1 MLNIL
6 PSTPSPCPPSPVSH
20 RPPSSVRKRGGQPS
34 NRNAFQHGFYS
45 RKHPTPYAKLSNSM
59 DCYRLIMAEGSP
71 KDFVRAIRDL
81 GKQMDLLLRLVQ
93 TVADAGNTPLV
104 LALSKLGLKV
114 TRTSRRLKIMLHRY
128 LQPARDLQYVADHAL
143 ELIYYDFW
151 DHRITRDAD
160 SFRIEFK
167 KSDLNSISSLQNL
180 FPPFMEPDFPFLT
193 SRQWQVLVPL
203 IPPLISSPS
212 TSCSPL
218 PMCSSLGEGSGVR
231 RGVGRPPAD
240 PGLLL
245 SAIIWKIAYHARW
258 QELPVGY
265 PSMFTCRRTYRR
277 LFRSGRLFTLYR
289 VLYKDL
295 CTRGRLDLPALVK
308 KDCFIISGKR
318 VALRPG
324 LNETWRMRTTL
335 LFLQPAYQVLRHL
348 QSEIEQARRRRWA
361 KYRLPRLP
369 SLNRRPKP
377 SDTLYKVR
385 PLRPEPEFKFTAPD
399 EHFLSHKFP
408 K

>member
-193 SRQWQVLVPL
+193 PRQWQVLVPL
-203 IPPLISSPS
+203 IPPLQPNLPSPN
-212 TSCSPL
+212 PKD
-218 PMCSSLGEGSGVR
+218 LG
-231 RGVGRPPAD
+231 RGRGRGRPPAD
-240 PGLLL
+240 PHLILA
-245 SAIIWKIAYHARW
+245 AIFWKIAHHARW
-258 QELPVGY
+258 QDYAGGRVLVDVARSVEQPPRRKDLGLFQRAGFRTHAVVEALESGSGGIEQSQGADSLVSVSQDHALEEGCLSSFPAALWGREALGSFPHQVQSLRAPALETAQTGKGQPTLGEPVPLARGGQG
-265 PSMFTCRRTYRR
+265 T
-277 LFRSGRLFTLYR
+277 SGR
-289 VLYKDL
+289 
-295 CTRGRLDLPALVK
+295 VK
-308 KDCFIISGKR
+308 VVIGIV
-318 VALRPG
+318 VAPQG
-324 LNETWRMRTTL
+324 S
-335 LFLQPAYQVLRHL
+335 Q
-348 QSEIEQARRRRWA
+348 
-361 KYRLPRLP
+361 
-369 SLNRRPKP
+369 
-377 SDTLYKVR
+377 
-385 PLRPEPEFKFTAPD
+385 
-399 EHFLSHKFP
+399 
-408 K
+408 